1 MEPISSPFWRR
12 TLAAL
17 VRRREPRGMWLYTI
31 CAIVV
36 VLYALITL
44 WGIGVSAPPDQTPR
58 LLGPALWLSLP
69 IAVVL
74 IQMFYQTVLGWL
86 LVLAE
91 FAVPAL
97 VVSYFLLQERSFEP
111 WDLTITA
118 LFIAISIGLV
128 WNRPRAEY

>member
-1 MEPISSPFWRR
+1 
-12 TLAAL
+12 
-17 VRRREPRGMWLYTI
+17 MWLYTI